1 MLDSYVN
8 GLLIFVMTAC
18 AVLLT
23 FLIGLFIIYVIVSI
37 ISVFNTGTNTDRFDE
52 SIRKILEMAQKGG
65 FPEWEQLKEVHVM
78 EENTSESF
86 YQHRFIDKENNIV
99 FEQRTYDDKEKIP
112 EVFLYAYPSENTF
125 NSPKDKQSDWLQ
137 IYSTKEGF
145 ESSAFSMKE
154 KKAFKKYI
162 KDLSKQTAFSDPR
175 KEVLDNLAKK
185 KK

>member
-1 MLDSYVN
+1 MD
-8 GLLIFVMTAC
+8 GLYTVVMIVGV
-18 AVLLT
+18 AVLL
-23 FLIGLFIIYVIVSI
+23 LLVGIFIIYVITSI
-37 ISVFNTGTNTDRFDE
+37 ISIFIFITDTNTDRFDE

-65 FPEWEQLKEVHVM
+65 FPEWEQLKEAYVTK
-78 EENTSESF
+78 ENTPESF
-86 YQHRFIDKENNIV
+86 YQYRFIDKENHIV
-99 FEQRTYDDKEKIP
+99 FEQRTYDDKGKMP

-125 NSPKDKQSDWLQ
+125 NSLKDKQPDWLR

-145 ESSAFSMKE
+145 ESSVFSIRE

>member
-1 MLDSYVN
+1 MD
-8 GLLIFVMTAC
+8 GLYTVVMIVGV
-18 AVLLT
+18 AVLL
-23 FLIGLFIIYVIVSI
+23 LLMGIFIIYVITSI
-37 ISVFNTGTNTDRFDE
+37 ISIFIFITDTNTDRFDE
-52 SIRKILEMAQKGG
+52 SIRKILEMAQKSG

-78 EENTSESF
+78 KENTSESF
-86 YQHRFIDKENNIV
+86 YRHRFIDKENNIV

-125 NSPKDKQSDWLQ
+125 NSLDDKQSDWLR

-145 ESSAFSMKE
+145 ESSAFSMRE

>member
-8 GLLIFVMTAC
+8 GLFIALMT
-18 AVLLT
+18 V
-23 FLIGLFIIYVIVSI
+23 GVSLFIIYVIPFM
-37 ISVFNTGTNTDRFDE
+37 FNPVTDTDRFDE

-65 FPEWEQLKEVHVM
+65 FPEWEHLKEAYVTK
-78 EENTSESF
+78 ENTPESF
-86 YQHRFIDKENNIV
+86 YQYRFIDKENHIV
-99 FEQRTYDDKEKIP
+99 FEQRTYDDKGKMP

-125 NSPKDKQSDWLQ
+125 NSLDDKQSDWLR
-137 IYSTKEGF
+137 IYSTKKGF
-145 ESSAFSMKE
+145 ESSAFSMRE

-162 KDLSKQTAFSDPR
+162 KDLSKHPAFSDPR

>member
-1 MLDSYVN
+1 MLDSYMK
-8 GLLIFVMTAC
+8 GLLIVVMTVGVVAL
-18 AVLLT
+18 VLL
-23 FLIGLFIIYVIVSI
+23 ISYAIISI
-37 ISVFNTGTNTDRFDE
+37 ILTFNTGTNTDRFDE

-65 FPEWEQLKEVHVM
+65 FPDWEQLKE
-78 EENTSESF
+78 EYIIKKNTSKSF

-99 FEQRTYDDKEKIP
+99 FERRTYDDKEKIP
-112 EVFLYAYPSENTF
+112 EVFLYVYPSENTF
-125 NSPKDKQSDWLQ
+125 NSLKDKQSDWLR

-145 ESSAFSMKE
+145 ESSDFSIRE

-162 KDLSKQTAFSDPR
+162 KDLSKHPAFSDPR

>member
-1 MLDSYVN
+1 MLFFFNMLCIAVIIACTVV
-8 GLLIFVMTAC
+8 LIVCTVA
-18 AVLLT
+18 
-23 FLIGLFIIYVIVSI
+23 LITPLIIDIFI
-37 ISVFNTGTNTDRFDE
+37 FMFMTDRFDE

-65 FPEWEQLKEVHVM
+65 FPEWKQLKEAHVM
-78 EENTSESF
+78 KENTSESF

-162 KDLSKQTAFSDPR
+162 KDLSKYPAFSDPR